1 MRYRTR
7 QRLSRGCGLLGEL
20 ACDGTRAVGLFW
32 SAALG
37 WPLVWDLGQE
47 TAIQSPAGGT
57 TIAWG
62 GPPLGPNHAQGHQV
76 LELIATDQA
85 AQVER
90 LLGLGASW
98 VDTRGATVIL
108 TDPDGAPFQVTGPPA

>member
-37 WPLVWDLGQE
+37 WPLVWNLGQE

-90 LLGLGASW
+90 LLGRGASW